1 MSGGDPAKVG
11 VTEAQVMARL
21 AADEYVDSS
30 KVILENEARNTV
42 QNFLFGFE
50 IIARLFQG
58 QPTTVRIVTSDYHA
72 ARTFYVAHS
81 VLKSMESLPFKLE
94 IVSAFTPDQAY
105 RDEKFTGEFEKLR
118 TSTVGYLL
126 KKYQL
131 KPLPQN
137 YFLTALSMMEKK

>member
-1 MSGGDPAKVG
+1 
-11 VTEAQVMARL
+11 MARL
-21 AADEYVDSS
+21 TADEYVDSS

-42 QNFLFGFE
+42 QNFLYGFE

-58 QPTTVRIVTSDYHA
+58 PTIVRIVTSDYHA

-81 VLKSMESLPFKLE
+81 VLKSMDLPRFKLE
-94 IVSAFTPDQAY
+94 IISAFTHDEVY
-105 RDEKFTGEFEKLR
+105 RNEKFTGEFEKLP
-118 TSTVGYLL
+118 STVGYLL